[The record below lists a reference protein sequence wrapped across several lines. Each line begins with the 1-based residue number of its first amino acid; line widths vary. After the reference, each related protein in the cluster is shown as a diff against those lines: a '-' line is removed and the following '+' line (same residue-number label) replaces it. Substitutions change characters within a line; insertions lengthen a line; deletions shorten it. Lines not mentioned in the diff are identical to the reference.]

1 MTPSTTQTKQEKCCG
16 VSLAAIFWLSGQTK
30 AEGWPLVTDSAIALF
45 ETEYDLPLIPPV
57 LRVQLVAYAW
67 PTHLSWA
74 ALMLFLL
81 AHGGG
86 RWSLDR
92 SLRLP

>member
-16 VSLAAIFWLSGQTK
+16 VSLAAIFWQSGQTK

-45 ETEYDLPLIPPV
+45 ETEYDRPLIPPV

-67 PTHLSWA
+67 PTTELGGTH
-74 ALMLFLL
+74 ALP
-81 AHGGG
+81 AGARRG
-86 RWSLDR
+86 RWSLGR